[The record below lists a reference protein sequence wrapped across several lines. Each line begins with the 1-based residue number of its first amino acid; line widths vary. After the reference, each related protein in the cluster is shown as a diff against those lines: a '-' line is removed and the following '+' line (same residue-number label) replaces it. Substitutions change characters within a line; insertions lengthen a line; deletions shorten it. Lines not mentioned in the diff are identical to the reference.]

1 MDEKVRYKRI
11 TNKKKIS
18 DLQENSENILKKSKI
33 ILDNYSINKINESK
47 INEFDS
53 FQNKVND
60 MLIAH
65 EIRINN
71 NVKEINNISSKY
83 DKIISENIYIPGF
96 IGPSCH
102 YKTLSE
108 YINNNIDEIN
118 KIKIEKETL
127 KKEQKDYKAKIES
140 FMKQMILLNE
150 TSMAQNREYTNSKQK
165 DYELLLDGKLQ
176 PLNEKIF
183 RFYESSFQFQSNIEK
198 NIKLFRND
206 LDKVLQIKEE
216 LINIINEKELNLKKK
231 LDDLYKKIVLN
242 IQDIGINKNKIS
254 GIKNEIDGIKKTHDK
269 LKTSVIEINK
279 EIKILKNNNMPKN
292 NIIKGRRQ
300 SMSNLNFDGFKNN
313 LYLNNV
319 SPRRINKHKTIIY
332 NKTEN
337 IKEEINKKFK
347 KEAKEKDIKN
357 KTIDNAI
364 QKDENSESNE
374 ENSKINDN
382 QIKDDNKIE
391 LINKLK
397 LENKENQIS
406 KNKYK
411 KIYNK
416 IFDEKD
422 KEKDGI
428 FDTFY
433 LGKTKIPIITKPIFL
448 EQRILSDEEMRKLYK
463 GRNKNTKEKEKI
475 EKIRKSFFNF
485 DLSSKNKNTNDN
497 IDINNKGKNFN
508 INYKLSTPK
517 LNTNQKKENNKNN
530 LTNYDKKRIQTKNM
544 VSPKLSM
551 NKKKLLN
558 LINLKLDNSVSINP
572 DTNNGA
578 YVLAKKQFE
587 HNNKTRLNLTPTSYI
602 YLINDSKEIKTPKL
616 VSMTFMKENRKISN
630 SFINTLENEES

>member
-1 MDEKVRYKRI
+1 MCGVFFR
-11 TNKKKIS
+11 
-18 DLQENSENILKKSKI
+18 
-33 ILDNYSINKINESK
+33 
-47 INEFDS
+47 
-53 FQNKVND
+53 
-60 MLIAH
+60 
-65 EIRINN
+65 
-71 NVKEINNISSKY
+71 
-83 DKIISENIYIPGF
+83 
-96 IGPSCH
+96 
-102 YKTLSE
+102 
-108 YINNNIDEIN
+108 
-118 KIKIEKETL
+118 KIKF
-127 KKEQKDYKAKIES
+127 YG
-140 FMKQMILLNE
+140 KQ
-150 TSMAQNREYTNSKQK
+150 
-165 DYELLLDGKLQ
+165 
-176 PLNEKIF
+176 
-183 RFYESSFQFQSNIEK
+183 
-198 NIKLFRND
+198 
-206 LDKVLQIKEE
+206 
-216 LINIINEKELNLKKK
+216 
-231 LDDLYKKIVLN
+231 
-242 IQDIGINKNKIS
+242 
-254 GIKNEIDGIKKTHDK
+254 
-269 LKTSVIEINK
+269 
-279 EIKILKNNNMPKN
+279 
-292 NIIKGRRQ
+292 
-300 SMSNLNFDGFKNN
+300 
-313 LYLNNV
+313 
-319 SPRRINKHKTIIY
+319 
-332 NKTEN
+332 
-337 IKEEINKKFK
+337 FK
-347 KEAKEKDIKN
+347 KETKEKDIKN
-357 KTIDNAI
+357 RAMDNAI
-364 QKDENSESNE
+364 QKDENSESSE

-448 EQRILSDEEMRKLYK
+448 EQRILSDEEMRKLYR

-517 LNTNQKKENNKNN
+517 LNTNQKKENNIYN

-578 YVLAKKQFE
+578 YVLAKKQLE
-587 HNNKTRLNLTPTSYI
+587 YNNKTRLNLTPTSYI
-602 YLINDSKEIKTPKL
+602 YLFNNSKEIKTPKL
-616 VSMTFMKENRKISN
+616 VSLTFMKENRKISN